1 VAASRVGA
9 GSAGGSAGS
18 VKDGRSVGS
27 LTPQCSHDTERK
39 TNRAYPRR
47 MDFSIPSEL
56 AETRRSLVDFVDREV
71 RPVEERFQ
79 QKILEDVFDD
89 EMHQAGVEIRKRSA
103 QVGFYGAHLPEE
115 VGGWGLSALGTTL
128 LVETVGSR
136 GLRFGSYVLGPPN
149 PEAPTPLLL
158 QLQEPMRSEVLGP
171 LMRGE
176 TQMCFALTEPD
187 AGSDAQNIRT
197 RADRDGDH
205 FVLNGVKHFIT
216 GGAQADVAVVFAVTD
231 ADKRAQGGIT
241 AFLVDSDT
249 PGFSVGKH
257 QRTMAGDT
265 HQVELIF
272 DDCRV
277 PADRIIGQ
285 EGFGFYGA
293 MSFLNAGRAFIGAMC
308 VGLAQYCL
316 DTAVAYAKERTAF
329 GRPIGKNQGVSFQLA
344 DSAIEIEAARWLT
357 YRLAWLV
364 DQGEQPM
371 AEASMVKV
379 FDTEMAGRV
388 ADRSVQV
395 LGGMGYLTEG
405 RVERV
410 YRLVRM
416 FRIVEGT
423 SEIQRMLVARS
434 LGL

>member
-1 VAASRVGA
+1 
-9 GSAGGSAGS
+9 
-18 VKDGRSVGS
+18 
-27 LTPQCSHDTERK
+27 
-39 TNRAYPRR
+39 
-47 MDFSIPSEL
+47 MDFTIPEEL
-56 AETRRSLVDFVDREV
+56 LETRRSLTDFIDREV
-71 RPVEERFQ
+71 RPVEEQFLP
-79 QKILEDVFDD
+79 KILDDVFDD
-89 EMHQAGVEIRKRSA
+89 EMHAAGVALRKRSA
-103 QVGFYGAHLPEE
+103 EVGFYGAHMPEE
-115 VGGWGLSALGTTL
+115 VGGWGLSTLGTAL
-128 LVETVGSR
+128 LVETVGAS
-136 GLRFGSYVLGPPN
+136 GLRFGSYVIGPPN
-149 PEAPTPLLL
+149 PESPSPLLM
-158 QLQEPMRSEVLGP
+158 QLEEPLRSKVLSP
-171 LMRGE
+171 LMSGDN
-176 TQMCFALTEPD
+176 QMCFALTEPD
-187 AGSDAQNIRT
+187 AGSDAQALRT

-216 GGAQADVAVVFAVTD
+216 GGARADVAVVFAVTD
-231 ADKRAQGGIT
+231 AEKRAQGGIT
-241 AFLVDSDT
+241 AFLVDRGT

-265 HQVELIF
+265 HQVELVF
-272 DDCRV
+272 EDCRV
-277 PADRIIGQ
+277 PADRIIGS

-308 VGLAQYCL
+308 IGLADYCL
-316 DTAVAYAKERTAF
+316 QTAVRYANDRLAF
-329 GRPIGKNQGVSFQLA
+329 GKPIAKNQAVSFPLA
-344 DSAIEIEAARWLT
+344 DTAIEIEAARWMT

-379 FDTEMAGRV
+379 FNTEMAGRA
-388 ADRSVQV
+388 ADRAVQV